1 VGASSLKDD
10 VKCTTMIQK
19 PELIFFLG
27 GGGGKIKDKMIKSF
41 PIFWLEHT

>member
-19 PELIFFLG
+19 PELLFFW